1 MTHVSMMRSSLC
13 FETENE
19 KASSASGIFSNVKL
33 LRKASLE
40 KVEEVKKITEMKKK
54 YLVRAFIISLV
65 LGILTNC
72 TRSPEGIVIKDAH
85 LYTPLKGSMMTG
97 GYLSVSNNS
106 DDFIEIEGIDC
117 APFKAEIHET
127 KIDSMGIMKM
137 EKVESLPLNAD
148 SQIIFVPG
156 GIHIMLWGLSNFK
169 EAELE
174 CAFELIDKDPIMFN
188 FEVLNRG

>member
-72 TRSPEGIVIKDAH
+72 TRSQEGIVIKDAH

-106 DDFIEIEGIDC
+106 DDFIEIKGIDC

-127 KIDSMGIMKM
+127 TIDSMGIMKM
-137 EKVESLPLNAD
+137 EEIESLPLKAD

-156 GIHIMLWGLSNFK
+156 GIHIMLWGLSDFQ

-174 CAFELIDKDPIMFN
+174 CSFEIMDKDPIMFN
-188 FEVLNRG
+188 FEVLSRG

>member
-1 MTHVSMMRSSLC
+1 MMRSSLC
-13 FETENE
+13 FETENK
-19 KASSASGIFSNVKL
+19 KASSASGIFSNVKFF
-33 LRKASLE
+33 RKASLE

-54 YLVRAFIISLV
+54 YLLKAFVISLV
-65 LGILTNC
+65 IGIVTNC

-97 GYLSVSNNS
+97 GYLSVSNNN
-106 DDFIEIEGIDC
+106 DDVIEIKGIDC

-137 EKVESLPLNAD
+137 EKVESLSLNAG

-156 GIHIMLWGLSNFK
+156 GIHIMLWGLSDFK
-169 EAELE
+169 KAELE
-174 CAFELIDKDPIMFN
+174 CSFELIDKDPIMFN
-188 FEVLNRG
+188 FEVLSRG

>member
-1 MTHVSMMRSSLC
+1 MMRSSLC
-13 FETENE
+13 FETENK
-19 KASSASGIFSNVKL
+19 KASSASGIFSNVKFF
-33 LRKASLE
+33 RKASLE

-54 YLVRAFIISLV
+54 YLLKAFVISLI
-65 LGILTNC
+65 LGIVTNC

-97 GYLSVSNNS
+97 GYLSISNNS
-106 DDFIEIEGIDC
+106 DDVIEIKGIDC

-137 EKVESLPLNAD
+137 EKVESLPLNAG

-156 GIHIMLWGLSNFK
+156 GIHIMLWGLSDFK

-174 CAFELIDKDPIMFN
+174 CSFELIDKDPIMFN
-188 FEVLNRG
+188 FEVLSRG

>member
-1 MTHVSMMRSSLC
+1 MMRSSLC
-13 FETENE
+13 FEAENK
-19 KASSASGIFSNVKL
+19 KASSASGIFSNVKFS
-33 LRKASLE
+33 RKASFAR
-40 KVEEVKKITEMKKK
+40 VEEVKKITEMKKK
-54 YLVRAFIISLV
+54 YLLKAFVISLV
-65 LGILTNC
+65 LTIFTNC
-72 TRSPEGIVIKDAH
+72 TGSPEGIVIKDAH
-85 LYTPLKGSMMTG
+85 LYAPLKGSMMTG
-97 GYLSVSNNS
+97 GYLSLSNIS
-106 DDFIEIEGIDC
+106 DDFVEIKDIDC
-117 APFKAEIHET
+117 APFKAELHET
-127 KIDSMGIMKM
+127 KTDSTGIMKM

>member
-13 FETENE
+13 FETENK
-19 KASSASGIFSNVKL
+19 KASSASGIFSNVKFF
-33 LRKASLE
+33 RKASLE

-54 YLVRAFIISLV
+54 YLLKAFVISLV
-65 LGILTNC
+65 IGIVTNC

-97 GYLSVSNNS
+97 GYLSVSNNN
-106 DDFIEIEGIDC
+106 DDVIEIKGIDC
-117 APFKAEIHET
+117 APFRAEIHET

-137 EKVESLPLNAD
+137 EKVESLPLNAG

-156 GIHIMLWGLSNFK
+156 GIHIMLWGLSDFK
-169 EAELE
+169 KAELE
-174 CAFELIDKDPIMFN
+174 CSFELLDKDPIMFN
-188 FEVLNRG
+188 FEVLSRG

>member
-1 MTHVSMMRSSLC
+1 MIHVSMMRSSLC
-13 FETENE
+13 FETENK
-19 KASSASGIFSNVKL
+19 KASSASGIFSDVKFS
-33 LRKASLE
+33 RKASLE

-54 YLVRAFIISLV
+54 YLLKAFVITLV
-65 LGILTNC
+65 LGIIINC
-72 TRSPEGIVIKDAH
+72 TGSPEGIVIKDAH

-97 GYLSVSNNS
+97 GYLSVSNKS
-106 DDFIEIEGIDC
+106 DDLIEIKDIDC

-137 EKVESLPLNAD
+137 EKVESLLLNAD

-156 GIHIMLWGLSNFK
+156 GKHIMLWGLSGFK
-169 EAELE
+169 GLELE
-174 CAFELIDKDPIMFN
+174 CSFILIDKDPIMFK

>member
-1 MTHVSMMRSSLC
+1 MIHVSMMRSSLC
-13 FETENE
+13 FETENK
-19 KASSASGIFSNVKL
+19 KASSASGIFSNVKFS
-33 LRKASLE
+33 RKASLE

-54 YLVRAFIISLV
+54 YLLKAFVITLV
-65 LGILTNC
+65 LGIIINC
-72 TRSPEGIVIKDAH
+72 TGSPEGIVIKDAH

-97 GYLSVSNNS
+97 GYLSVSNKS
-106 DDFIEIEGIDC
+106 DDFIEIKDIDC

-137 EKVESLPLNAD
+137 EKVESLLLNAD

-156 GIHIMLWGLSNFK
+156 GKHIMLWGLSGFK

-174 CAFELIDKDPIMFN
+174 CSFKLTDKDPIMFN
-188 FEVLNRG
+188 FEVLSRG